1 MHSTIVSSRGAA
13 GSLGKIVA
21 TRIRR
26 RTTTTSIHSPTT
38 RCFSWKVDL
47 DTGLISSTQQKQ
59 QYQTIIGLEV
69 HAQLD
74 IATKLFSGSS
84 LPRTIF
90 QGPNTCVWPLDIAT
104 PGVLPRLSLEA
115 VQAAVLSAAALK
127 CDIPTQSRF
136 ERKHYF
142 YADIPLG
149 YQVTQ
154 QRWPLAKDGR
164 LECQRDSQGSTSKK
178 AKKKYNDQ
186 DSSFSVRI
194 ERIQLEQDTGKTIL
208 ATTRQDE
215 TESLV
220 DFNRAG
226 SALIEIVFAP
236 DLRSAREAAT
246 AVETLRNLLKHIGTC
261 NGKMEEG
268 SLRCDLN
275 VSIAQVD
282 DMNGDDVLSRAGS
295 RVEVKNL
302 NSLRQ
307 ILKAAEYE
315 AIRQVKQ
322 LQEGEP
328 TSQETRTY
336 DVKSGRTKVIRTKE
350 EAKDYRF
357 MPEPDLPPIVLD
369 QDTFDGVTVEAF
381 LEEKLP
387 ELPDEAR
394 KRLVEEYNL
403 SEYLAN
409 VVTGDLPAIKL
420 LDDAIEAACQSMDE
434 QHYKRIPDAVANFLC
449 NEVFALVRERQNEQK
464 HDGTD
469 GDDSAKSYS
478 VISGTQLGELVVLKE
493 EGNISNTMAKQ
504 ILQILYNEEPGKSP
518 RQIADERGF
527 RLITDKDTLAQFC
540 RQAIEANPA
549 ELEKYKQGGKFARK
563 MIKFFVGKSMA
574 ASRGNAHPERLSEVL
589 EEVLGEIAPGV
600 EQ

>member
-1 MHSTIVSSRGAA
+1 MSRFLPNSGGGIVV
-13 GSLGKIVA
+13 VA
-21 TRIRR
+21 TRIRPR
-26 RTTTTSIHSPTT
+26 RQSSSPSPFLLASTSSPLL
-38 RCFSWKVDL
+38 RRFSWKVDL
-47 DTGLISSTQQKQ
+47 DTGILTSKQHKDQ
-59 QYQTIIGLEV
+59 QYQTIIGLEI

-74 IATKLFSGSS
+74 IATKLFSGSP

-90 QGPNTCVWPLDIAT
+90 QAPNSCVWPLDVAT

-115 VQAAVLSAAALK
+115 VQAAVLSAAALG
-127 CDIPTQSRF
+127 CDIPRQSRF

-154 QRWPLAKDGR
+154 QRWPLARDGR
-164 LECQRDSQGSTSKK
+164 LECQRNNNNSRR
-178 AKKKYNDQ
+178 KKKKNSP
-186 DSSFSVRI
+186 DSSFFTRI
-194 ERIQLEQDTGKTIL
+194 DRIQLEQDTGKTIV
-208 ATTRQDE
+208 AK
-215 TESLV
+215 TEALV

-226 SALIEIVFAP
+226 SALIEIVFEP
-236 DLRSAREAAT
+236 DLRSARDAAI

-275 VSIAQVD
+275 VSVAPVVEDND
-282 DMNGDDVLSRAGS
+282 DNLLSRSGK

-322 LQEGEP
+322 LEDGQP
-328 TSQETRTY
+328 TGQETRTY
-336 DVKSGRTKVIRTKE
+336 DVKSGTTKVIRTKE

-369 QDTFDGVTVEAF
+369 SEAFRGLDLVSF
-381 LEEKLP
+381 LEENLP
-387 ELPDEAR
+387 ELPDAAR
-394 KRLVEEYNL
+394 KRLCEDYNL

-420 LDDAIEAACQSMDE
+420 LDDAIKVARSGLDE
-434 QHYKRIPDAVANFLC
+434 TYHKRVPDAVANFLC
-449 NEVFALVRERQNEQK
+449 NELFALVRESQNQQK
-464 HDGTD
+464 HELSQD
-469 GDDSAKSYS
+469 GDDSSAKSYS
-478 VISGTQLGELVVLKE
+478 VISGTQLGELIVMMLK
-493 EGNISNTMAKQ
+493 GDISNTMAKQ
-504 ILQILYNEEPGKSP
+504 ILQILYNEESDKAP
-518 RQIADERGF
+518 QAVATERGF
-527 RLITDKDTLAQFC
+527 QLIKDEDHLAQFC
-540 RQAIEANPA
+540 RQAIDNNPK

-574 ASRGNAHPERLSEVL
+574 ASKGNAHPERLNEVL
-589 EEVLGEIAPGV
+589 HEVLDEVAPGV